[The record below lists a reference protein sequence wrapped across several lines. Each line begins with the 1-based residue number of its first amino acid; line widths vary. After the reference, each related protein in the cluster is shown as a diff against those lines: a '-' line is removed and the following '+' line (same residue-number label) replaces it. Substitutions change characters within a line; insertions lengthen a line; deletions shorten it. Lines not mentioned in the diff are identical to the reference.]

1 MEKKIAVASDDG
13 IKITGHIGRCEMFLV
28 FTINENKI
36 QNIEKRLNTFTHR
49 REGHQRR
56 LGNFGDHVGR
66 HFGIIEGLKDCNTII
81 CSAAGPG
88 LVTDLQN
95 NGIEVIITDEI
106 NAEDAVNLYLEGIL
120 NNYPD
125 RTCREHKH

>member
-28 FTINENKI
+28 FNINENKI
-36 QNIEKRLNTFTHR
+36 QNIEKRLNTFTRHKK
-49 REGHQRR
+49 GHQHHH
-56 LGNFGDHVGR
+56 GHFGEHEGR
-66 HFGIIEGLKDCNTII
+66 HFGIIEGLKDCNTLI

-88 LVTDLQN
+88 LVYDLQN
-95 NGIEVIITDEI
+95 NGIEVVITDEI
-106 NAEDAVNLYLEGIL
+106 NAEDAVNLYLEGKL

-125 RTCREHKH
+125 RTCGEHKH